1 MSTAMEH
8 RMQHDLLIVGS
19 GITGLYA
26 ALHAK
31 ALGLS
36 VLLIS
41 KAKLESGSTFWAQ
54 GGLAFPTSPE
64 DIEPHIQDT
73 LRAGR
78 GLCDESTVRL
88 FVEEASQH
96 LEKLLSYGVPFE
108 DHQTLE
114 GGHSHPRVFHAWGD
128 ASGRAVSVTL
138 TQVVRD
144 QGIEVLEGAF
154 VQSLLLSDTGRVVGV
169 QTTEGNH
176 LAGAVL
182 LASGGFGQMYPV
194 TTAPEEATGDGI
206 ALAYRA
212 GAVLRDMEFVQF
224 HPTVFLAG
232 NRGLLITEAARG
244 EGALL
249 LNGQMERFMHQ
260 YDPLQE
266 LAPRD
271 VVARAIDAEEAKTG
285 RVYLDLRHL
294 GEAFVQQRFP
304 SIYERLKSQGVDISR
319 EPVPVSPA
327 VHYTIG
333 GILTDTNGKTTL
345 EGLYAAGEVASSGLH
360 GANRLASNS
369 LPEGLVFGVRAVE
382 AARQDL
388 KFETP
393 ASRTVLETVGSK
405 ASVQQVIGAGAGIN
419 RTAETIRLAL
429 QTLPHPEPRA
439 GSIEELEAGNLARI
453 ADTVL
458 RGALEREESRGG
470 HFRTDYPEP
479 DEVRH
484 SLFQIPPLLETL

>member
-1 MSTAMEH
+1 MP
-8 RMQHDLLIVGS
+8 HDLLIVGS

-31 ALGLS
+31 SLGLK

-64 DIEPHIQDT
+64 DIEPHVQDT
-73 LRAGR
+73 LKAGR
-78 GLCDESTVRL
+78 GLCDERTVRL
-88 FVEEASQH
+88 FVEEAGQH
-96 LEKLLSYGVPFE
+96 LQKLLSYGVPFE

-154 VQSLLLSDTGRVVGV
+154 VQSLLVSESGRVVGV
-169 QTTEGNH
+169 QTSEQNH

-244 EGALL
+244 EGAIL
-249 LNGQMERFMHQ
+249 LNGNMQRFMQ
-260 YDPLQE
+260 EYDPQGE

-271 VVARAIDAEEAKTG
+271 VVARAIASEEAKTG

-294 GEAFVQQRFP
+294 GAEFVQHRFP
-304 SIYERLKSQGVDISR
+304 SIYERLLSQGVDISK

-333 GILTDTNGKTTL
+333 GILTDLDGKTTL

-382 AARQDL
+382 AAHQDL
-388 KFETP
+388 QFQEP
-393 ASRTVLETVGSK
+393 VSRTRLETVENKS
-405 ASVQQVIGAGAGIN
+405 SVQQVIGAGAGIN
-419 RTAETIRLAL
+419 RTAETLRLAL
-429 QTLPHPEPRA
+429 QTLPEIKA
-439 GSIEELEAGNLARI
+439 GTGSTEALEAGNLARI
-453 ADTVL
+453 AETVL
-458 RGALEREESRGG
+458 RGALDREESRGG

-484 SLFQIPPLLETL
+484 SLFQIPPLLESL

>member
-1 MSTAMEH
+1 
-8 RMQHDLLIVGS
+8 MQTHQNHDLLIVGS

-26 ALHAK
+26 ALHARS
-31 ALGLS
+31 LGLK

-41 KAKLESGSTFWAQ
+41 KANLESGSTFWAQ

-73 LRAGR
+73 LKAGR
-78 GLCDESTVRL
+78 GLCDEQTVRL
-88 FVEEASQH
+88 FVEEAGQH
-96 LEKLLSYGVPFE
+96 LHKLLSYGVPFE

-114 GGHSHPRVFHAWGD
+114 GGHSHARVFHAWGD

-138 TQVVRD
+138 TQAVRD

-154 VQSLLLSDTGRVVGV
+154 VQALLISESGRVVGV
-169 QTTEGNH
+169 QTQNQNH

-182 LASGGFGQMYPV
+182 LASGGFGQLYPV

-224 HPTVFLAG
+224 HPTVYLAG

-244 EGALL
+244 EGAIL
-249 LNGQMERFMHQ
+249 LNNHMERFMQQ
-260 YDPLQE
+260 YDPQGE

-271 VVARAIDAEEAKTG
+271 VVARAIASEETRTG
-285 RVYLDLRHL
+285 KVFLDLRHL
-294 GEAFVQQRFP
+294 GAEFVQHRFP
-304 SIYERLKSQGVDISR
+304 SIYKRLLSQGVDIST
-319 EPVPVSPA
+319 ELVPVSPA

-333 GILTDTNGKTTL
+333 GILTDVNGKTTL
-345 EGLYAAGEVASSGLH
+345 DGLYAAGEVASSGLH

-369 LPEGLVFGVRAVE
+369 LPEGLVFGVRAVD
-382 AARQDL
+382 AALKDL
-388 KFETP
+388 KFEDP
-393 ASRTVLETVGSK
+393 ASRTLLETVDSK
-405 ASVQQVIGAGAGIN
+405 ASVQQVIRDGAGIN
-419 RTAETIRLAL
+419 RTAETLRVAL
-429 QTLPHPEPRA
+429 SDLPRPTPSN
-439 GSIEELEAGNLARI
+439 GTIEELEAGNLSRI
-453 ADTVL
+453 AETVL
-458 RGALEREESRGG
+458 RGALQREESRGG
-470 HFRTDYPEP
+470 HFRTDYPEL